1 MKNLIFCLLILSA
14 AFIFGQDN
22 KDLRDNKNRVG
33 AHENDPR
40 LFHYDVGF
48 YWLDINLTNNSL
60 NISGNTK
67 IYLNLLPEYSNQ
79 LVFDFKNDMT
89 VDSVKINNNIVSFNH
104 ANDLIVI
111 DYTHQDN
118 FNDDYNVVAQIF
130 YHGTPSDGLFYR
142 MNWYS
147 VGIYEFVYSLT
158 EPYSAKYWFP
168 CKQVVSDKA
177 DSSYVYVT
185 LPQNLKVG
193 SNGLLKAEYNIGG
206 GLKRMEWES
215 SYPIA
220 YYLISVAVG
229 KYQDYSFN
237 VYVPSYDTN
246 IFVQNYIPD
255 NSQYLSSNQWNI
267 NRTSEMLI
275 MLSEKWGLYPHAAEK
290 YGHCIV
296 PLNGGMEHQTMTTL
310 GNFDF
315 RLVIHELSHSW
326 FGDFVT
332 CANWQDI
339 WINEGFASYGEY
351 LGEEFIQPE
360 GYEDGWLEECQNLAK
375 QRPQGSVYV
384 PFSSL
389 NDVGRIFDYRLTYRK
404 GACLVHMI
412 RYIINDD
419 DVFFGAL
426 REFLQIYANSNATG
440 EDLKNVL
447 QNYTGIDFNDFF
459 TQWYY
464 GEGYPL
470 YQVNWGQG
478 GNSLF
483 INMSQSTTAEV
494 TPLFTIPIDF
504 KIVYED
510 NSFEVIRKPV
520 DNNLMNYVIPLSK
533 NVVDVIPNPRNAI
546 LADFTVAQNTDLF
559 VTNRNKLLIYPNPA
573 NEILNLKFSDEDANT
588 VEIYNGNGQIAK
600 RETSEFN
607 TINISDLEQGI
618 YFVKVYFGNSVVT
631 KKLTVIK

>member
-1 MKNLIFCLLILSA
+1 MKNLIFCLLVLSSSL
-14 AFIFGQDN
+14 IFGQEN
-22 KDLRDNKNRVG
+22 KDLRDNKNRAG
-33 AHENDPR
+33 DHENDPR

-48 YWLDINLTNNSL
+48 YWLDLNLTNNSL

-67 IYLNLLPEYSNQ
+67 IYLNLLPEYANQ
-79 LVFDFKNDMT
+79 LVFDFKNNMT
-89 VDSVKINNNIVSFNH
+89 VDSVKINDIIVSFIH
-104 ANDLIVI
+104 SNDLIII
-111 DYTHQDN
+111 DYIHQFD
-118 FNDDYNVVAQIF
+118 FNEDYNVVAQIF

-142 MNWYS
+142 TNWYD

-185 LPQNLKVG
+185 VPQNLKVG

-206 GLKRMEWES
+206 GFKRMLWES

-275 MLSEKWGLYPHAAEK
+275 MLSEKWGLYPHAGEK

-384 PFSSL
+384 PFWSL
-389 NDVGRIFDYRLTYRK
+389 NDVGRIFDYRLTYKK

-419 DVFFGAL
+419 DVFFSAL
-426 REFLQIYANSNATG
+426 REFLQIYGNSNATG
-440 EDLKNVL
+440 EDLKHVL
-447 QNYTGIDFNDFF
+447 ENYTGIDLNDFF

-470 YQVNWGQG
+470 YEVTWGQA
-478 GNSLF
+478 GNSLL

-494 TPLFTIPIDF
+494 TPLFTIPMDF

-510 NSFEVIRKPV
+510 NSFEIIRKSV
-520 DNNLMNYVIPLSK
+520 DNNLMNYEIPVSQ
-533 NVVDVIPNPRNAI
+533 NVVDVIPNPRKAV
-546 LADFTVAQNTDLF
+546 LADITIGQDSDMFL
-559 VTNRNKLLIYPNPA
+559 TNRNKMFIYPNPA
-573 NEILNLKFSDEDANT
+573 NEFLHLRFSDEDANLI
-588 VEIYNGNGQIAK
+588 EIYDGNGQIAK
-600 RETSEFN
+600 RIKSEFN
-607 TINISDLEQGI
+607 TINISDLDQGI
-618 YFVKVYFGNSVVT
+618 YLVKVYFSNSVVNE
-631 KKLTVIK
+631 KLTVIK

>member
-33 AHENDPR
+33 DHENDPR
-40 LFHYDVGF
+40 LFHYDVRF